1 MIAAWRGT
9 SAIHQQGALRAQRA
23 QLPLEKVSV
32 GDRQWQAVENKWG
45 KATIL
50 MLSIGADVC
59 RTAGNDLL
67 AFKNNWETE
76 VSESRT
82 DFAEPCPSP
91 LPPRNT
97 HTSTQAP
104 EQHGSP
110 GPGRWVQYPLLP
122 LLGPPHSYPQRASSV
137 NVFLSLPPGW
147 LLPPHLASDPLLPL
161 SSRLLLHVCRD
172 VDECLLALG

>member
-1 MIAAWRGT
+1 MIAARQGT

-23 QLPLEKVSV
+23 QLPMEKVSV

-67 AFKNNWETE
+67 ALKNNWETE

-91 LPPRNT
+91 LPLRST

-104 EQHGSP
+104 EQHGSLGLGDGFGTP
-110 GPGRWVQYPLLP
+110 CCPCSVLP
-122 LLGPPHSYPQRASSV
+122 TRILRGPPVLMSSSASHRAACCHHI
-137 NVFLSLPPGW
+137 W
-147 LLPPHLASDPLLPL
+147 PLIP
-161 SSRLLLHVCRD
+161 SCHCHQGFCCVC
-172 VDECLLALG
+172 VGMWTSAFSP